1 MHSEAKSNPWQSSSS
16 WLAELTVDGINPKS
30 ALIEWS
36 PGDSY
41 QQGILVGADLVYGF
55 RPLSEAYKLTDV
67 NTTPESSSSSSLL
80 NSSQAT
86 PIVFRSG
93 IVGCFRDITV
103 NSIKPPYQVNLVPEQ
118 AKSVLGLSSN
128 PFLMIVRTQNCQ
140 TLITSSLILQQQH
153 QHQQQQQQNMLNKMQ
168 HTTANSNYRYAFA
181 LPSSSNIN
189 HDSKK
194 LMVCLHGGSCQ
205 DSPSGPQCV
214 CPAVPLI
221 PDTNPLGLS
230 QFHIYI
236 IVGLLAFLFLTA
248 LATIVLLACRARGMF
263 GGTLDGSR
271 RSVKSAGSYW
281 PNGNHQQTKP
291 IGRSSDPRL
300 NRLNYSA
307 GGSLSGVPFIAGA
320 SPAHPGG
327 HASHIGTHPRYMLS
341 AGHRRPSL
349 ASSAF
354 GFPVAMDDSA
364 TALLN
369 SNSGHMP
376 FSSESVKLGGNCNAA
391 ATLGDYSEH
400 DDSVATCNSGVL
412 LYPTAVGDH
421 QMPVMMM
428 LSPLPGTHGSVGPG
442 SRASVIARYSPAS
455 SVIFYG
461 PGVPSGSVTPTNQI
475 HSPQPGFGVDPS
487 GSGYIPQRQCFT
499 GSQVA
504 LYPTGHPAF
513 LPHPQS
519 QQHHQQQQQLIQ
531 MVNMRPNS
539 VVGSD
544 RLSLGSGSDRFSA
557 HSSQVLVQPNSTC
570 AIPYPCCPQSQAV
583 TPQLYYHQSS
593 AAAAAAAQHHR
604 SWTPNM
610 SSNGHAQPNFLIMNQ
625 NHDEA
630 NLEEACMTLRPQNT
644 DSTKTNDANKS
655 QANCDDTPAAASSDD
670 QPVTTHNSNNNNNN
684 NNNSETVKPRPV
696 PVNLQHTTSAFV
708 LKQRQHPIRQ
718 QNNNNNH
725 HISPA
730 FNTLHAMYPCCCAQ
744 PLVLPIS
751 SSNACCKPTLSH
763 NNNNNTIFPMVNP
776 FAYSSP
782 RCALN
787 SFLHPRVR
795 QPILVVHNPSAAY
808 PPFTYSYPSIHLQ
821 SMPIPEDDALLLNKS
836 SVQNSESLFHLPDSC
851 PTLHDDTYNPTTSG
865 LKRQS
870 MLAAA
875 TTTSSSSSSRGI
887 IHQHHRPPVDDKA
900 FRRTLQPREILKANV
915 RLGGGLPPVTVS
927 RPHSAHL
934 LGLKITTSKL
944 TNVNG
949 NTSNNSKHSDAQPN
963 CKVRNSIVGE
973 ANGGCV
979 NVTWLV
985 NDNNSSLNHIQNN
998 NNNNST
1004 TKDASNVVPSSTTGK
1019 SNTTQNTTNT
1029 TNGNNN
1035 NNNHNNNVATQNR
1048 ISNNKLDWFGNDNS
1062 NYHPLLQNNNINNN
1076 TSNSY
1081 ELINGNHKDFQN
1093 VSSEMGTPTTTTP
1106 VVAVAQKTPAP
1117 LTNGLSTAATTT
1129 ATPTPHVKQLPS
1141 SVNNS
1146 CHHDSKSISSIDDL

>member
-1 MHSEAKSNPWQSSSS
+1 MKTNVACHTAQ
-16 WLAELTVDGINPKS
+16 
-30 ALIEWS
+30 
-36 PGDSY
+36 
-41 QQGILVGADLVYGF
+41 
-55 RPLSEAYKLTDV
+55 
-67 NTTPESSSSSSLL
+67 
-80 NSSQAT
+80 
-86 PIVFRSG
+86 
-93 IVGCFRDITV
+93 
-103 NSIKPPYQVNLVPEQ
+103 
-118 AKSVLGLSSN
+118 
-128 PFLMIVRTQNCQ
+128 
-140 TLITSSLILQQQH
+140 LILQQR
-153 QHQQQQQQNMLNKMQ
+153 QQQQQQNMLNKLQ

-189 HDSKK
+189 HDSKNK

-214 CPAVPLI
+214 CPAGWQGARCEHDVDECRVVKSVYAGQLHESTTSYPYMKWLENRASPNGGLCSPYSPGRGVCFNTPGSYKCNCSIGFSGQHCQSKNLVPLI

-271 RSVKSAGSYW
+271 RSVKSPGSYW

-291 IGRSSDPRL
+291 TSRSSDPRL

-341 AGHRRPSL
+341 TGHRRPSL

-376 FSSESVKLGGNCNAA
+376 FSSESVKLGGNCNTG

-475 HSPQPGFGVDPS
+475 HSPQPGFTVDPS

-519 QQHHQQQQQLIQ
+519 QQHQHHHQQQQLIQ

-610 SSNGHAQPNFLIMNQ
+610 SSNGHIQPNYLIMNQ
-625 NHDEA
+625 AHDDA

-644 DSTKTNDANKS
+644 DPTKTNDTNKS
-655 QANCDDTPAAASSDD
+655 QSNCDDTPVVSSD
-670 QPVTTHNSNNNNNN
+670 QPVTTHNS

-708 LKQRQHPIRQ
+708 LQQRQHPVRQ
-718 QNNNNNH
+718 QNNN

-730 FNTLHAMYPCCCAQ
+730 FNTLHAMYPCC
-744 PLVLPIS
+744 I
-751 SSNACCKPTLSH
+751 SSNACCKPSALSH
-763 NNNNNTIFPMVNP
+763 NNHNNNVFPMVNP
-776 FAYSSP
+776 FAHSSS
-782 RCALN
+782 RYALN

-795 QPILVVHNPSAAY
+795 KPTTPVIHNPFAGIPS
-808 PPFTYSYPSIHLQ
+808 FTYSHPSVHLNA
-821 SMPIPEDDALLLNKS
+821 MPIPEDALLLNKS
-836 SVQNSESLFHLPDSC
+836 NVVQNSESLFHLPDSSC
-851 PTLHDDTYNPTTSG
+851 PTLHDDNYPPTELSACYWPSAQNISLPIRDSLGGLHQSSFAAATSG
-865 LKRQS
+865 LLMKRQS
-870 MLAAA
+870 MLAA
-875 TTTSSSSSSRGI
+875 SSSSRGI
-887 IHQHHRPPVDDKA
+887 MHHRPPVDDDKA
-900 FRRTLQPREILKANV
+900 FRRTLQSREILKAAS
-915 RLGGGLPPVTVS
+915 GGTGGLLPPPPAS

-934 LGLKITTSKL
+934 LGLKIITTGKL
-944 TNVNG
+944 TNVAGGG
-949 NTSNNSKHSDAQPN
+949 NTSNPKYS
-963 CKVRNSIVGE
+963 G
-973 ANGGCV
+973 
-979 NVTWLV
+979 
-985 NDNNSSLNHIQNN
+985 
-998 NNNNST
+998 
-1004 TKDASNVVPSSTTGK
+1004 
-1019 SNTTQNTTNT
+1019 
-1029 TNGNNN
+1029 
-1035 NNNHNNNVATQNR
+1035 
-1048 ISNNKLDWFGNDNS
+1048 
-1062 NYHPLLQNNNINNN
+1062 LLTI
-1076 TSNSY
+1076 
-1081 ELINGNHKDFQN
+1081 LKI
-1093 VSSEMGTPTTTTP
+1093 
-1106 VVAVAQKTPAP
+1106 
-1117 LTNGLSTAATTT
+1117 
-1129 ATPTPHVKQLPS
+1129 
-1141 SVNNS
+1141 
-1146 CHHDSKSISSIDDL
+1146 